1 MASPP
6 AEIRRIPTAAE
17 QYNPAGATTRAGTER
32 REIARWSSTELQGTA
47 HLYFSSARESRQR
60 LGKFCPIM
68 VESRA
73 VRSRPGEIDS
83 LDIR

>member
-17 QYNPAGATTRAGTER
+17 QYNPALLVRNEMKSGLLSTRYRLRISRRSDNSSRYRTPRNRPAVIHRVAG
-32 REIARWSSTELQGTA
+32 
-47 HLYFSSARESRQR
+47 
-60 LGKFCPIM
+60 
-68 VESRA
+68 
-73 VRSRPGEIDS
+73 DS